1 MANFTLETTRN
12 TAFTNIPRLT
22 FQSPQSTTGATPSTI
37 DPILFCQ
44 TGCDLEFKFKNITN
58 AKLKNDG
65 TYFTI
70 TPPDNSDNYINWSG
84 SGKAGFDMIRFDL
97 KEIKIAAPARDV
109 VGSITYNKSIQIY
122 FSFVNSDENKKDIM
136 IVISIIGQANNVG
149 NAQTDGFILLN
160 ELTNQIPMRN
170 EIRAVTNLKNVNLG
184 NLLPSNKSF
193 FNTLIDTQKIYY
205 ISMARIIDIPENFL
219 NNMISRVVGG
229 QQAYQSKVNQN
240 TQQIPSNPPGTFI
253 FYSENIKTIGSDQA
267 YVCNANCDRVVGDAS
282 LLQPTFGSSTD
293 SKIPGTSTR
302 TAPGAPGD
310 STKEEACEEEYV
322 YPGTKTPVKINSASA
337 PATATDKTTD
347 ESNVKELTKQEVGN
361 IFVIVAFV
369 GMILVLTGFI
379 LAAMAVASGITS
391 FMGFFSRELWNVP
404 NIPFILAGLIGA
416 ISVITGVSITIVMIE
431 QENSKSTE
439 NEKEKEKEKKPWIG
453 LIIGLSIWILCFI
466 PLAIFAYKNK
476 KSSYSSLSNSSS
488 NYSSNSFSQQNS
500 FALPIN
506 PALPGFDPA
515 GKIIPFNTQAGKILS
530 SYKSAPSPA
539 DFLKPGSS
547 GIQDILAASKQYNQL
562 STIAKGTLAKYS
574 PSLVPYL
581 DPKGQFIKNI
591 QSTPPETL
599 NSFIES
605 LNYYNL
611 MSKTQPLVT
620 NDLINR
626 LQKYQ
631 SKKKY
636 KNSDFKKFEEII
648 NGLIVGAPIPIEV
661 YEYFSNK

>member
-22 FQSPQSTTGATPSTI
+22 FQMPQSTTGATPSTT

-44 TGCDLEFKFKNITN
+44 KGCDLEFKFKNITS

-70 TPPDNSDNYINWSG
+70 TPPDNSENYINWSG

-122 FSFVNSDENKKDIM
+122 FSFVNSEEKNRDIM

-160 ELTNQIPMRN
+160 ELTNQIPVRN
-170 EIRAVTNLKNVNLG
+170 EIRSVTSLKNVNLG
-184 NLLPSNKSF
+184 NLLPSSKAF

-282 LLQPTFGSSTD
+282 LLQPIFGSSTD
-293 SKIPGTSTR
+293 TRIPGTSTR
-302 TAPGAPGD
+302 TAPGAPGAP
-310 STKEEACEEEYV
+310 SKEIPCEEEYV
-322 YPGTKTPVKINSASA
+322 YPGTRTAVKIKSAST
-337 PATATDKTTD
+337 PATSTDKSTD
-347 ESNVKELTKQEVGN
+347 KSNEKELTSSELG
-361 IFVIVAFV
+361 IVWVLSAF
-369 GMILVLTGFI
+369 GLMICVLTYFI
-379 LAAMAVASGITS
+379 LAAMSKASGVTS
-391 FMGFFSRELWNVP
+391 FLGFFSRELWNVP
-404 NIPFILAGLIGA
+404 NIPFILAGLIGC
-416 ISVITGVSITIVMIE
+416 ITLVVGVSITMVILNKNKQPDQPE
-431 QENSKSTE
+431 EDKDKQ
-439 NEKEKEKEKKPWIG
+439 PWIG
-453 LIIGLSIWILCFI
+453 LIVGLSVWLLCLI
-466 PLAIFAYKNK
+466 PLAFFAIKAKRYSN
-476 KSSYSSLSNSSS
+476 SSFGNSSS
-488 NYSSNSFSQQNS
+488 NYSSFSQQNP

-515 GKIIPFNTQAGKILS
+515 KMKLFNTQTGKILS

-547 GIQDILAASKQYNQL
+547 GIQDILAASKQYSQL
-562 STIAKGTLAKYS
+562 SPIAKGTLAKYN

-581 DPKGQFIKNI
+581 NPKGQFIQNI
-591 QSTPPETL
+591 QSTPPQTL
-599 NSFIES
+599 KSFIES
-605 LNYYNL
+605 LNYYNIL
-611 MSKTQPLVT
+611 SQTKPLIT
-620 NDLINR
+620 PDLIYH
-626 LQKYQ
+626 LEKYQ
-631 SKKKY
+631 SRI
-636 KNSDFKKFEEII
+636 KNSDLEK
-648 NGLIVGAPIPIEV
+648 LIKSLKVGAPIPMDV
-661 YEYFSNK
+661 YKYVSKI

>member
-22 FQSPQSTTGATPSTI
+22 FQSPQSTTSATPSTT

-44 TGCDLEFKFKNITN
+44 TGCDLEFKFKNITS
-58 AKLKNDG
+58 ARLKNDG
-65 TYFTI
+65 AYFTI
-70 TPPDNSDNYINWSG
+70 TPPDNSENYINWSG
-84 SGKAGFDMIRFDL
+84 SGKAGFNMIRFDL

-122 FSFVNSDENKKDIM
+122 FSFVNSDDNKKDIM

-160 ELTNQIPMRN
+160 ELTNQIPVRN
-170 EIRAVTNLKNVNLG
+170 EIRAVTNLRNVNLG
-184 NLLPSNKSF
+184 NLLPSNKAF
-193 FNTLIDTQKIYY
+193 FNTLIDAQKIYY
-205 ISMARIIDIPENFL
+205 ISLARIIDIPENFL

-240 TQQIPSNPPGTFI
+240 TQQIPSNPLGTFI

-293 SKIPGTSTR
+293 TRIAGTSTR
-302 TAPGAPGD
+302 TTPGAPGAPP
-310 STKEEACEEEYV
+310 KEESCEEEFV
-322 YPGTKTPVKINSASA
+322 YPGTRTPVKIKSAST
-337 PATATDKTTD
+337 PATATDKSTD
-347 ESNVKELTKQEVGN
+347 KSNVKELTKPEVGN

-369 GMILVLTGFI
+369 VMIILLTGLI

-391 FMGFFSRELWNVP
+391 FMGFFSKELWNVP
-404 NIPFILAGLIGA
+404 NTPFILAGLIGA

-431 QENSKSTE
+431 QENSKTTE
-439 NEKEKEKEKKPWIG
+439 NENEKKPYIG
-453 LIIGLSIWILCFI
+453 LVVGLSVWLLCFI
-466 PLAIFAYKNK
+466 PLAIFAFKNK
-476 KSSYSSLSNSSS
+476 KSSYSSLRNSSS
-488 NYSSNSFSQQNS
+488 NYSTGSFSQQNS

-530 SYKSAPSPA
+530 SYKTPA

-547 GIQDILAASKQYNQL
+547 GIQDILAASKQYSQL
-562 STIAKGTLAKYS
+562 SPIAKETMAKYN

-581 DPKGQFIKNI
+581 NPKGQFIQNI

-599 NSFIES
+599 KSFIES

-611 MSKTQPLVT
+611 MSKTQPLIT
-620 NDLINR
+620 NDLIYR

-631 SKKKY
+631 SKKKNGDLE
-636 KNSDFKKFEEII
+636 KII
-648 NGLIVGAPIPIEV
+648 KGLIVGAPIPIDV
-661 YEYFSNK
+661 YKYVSKI

>member
-22 FQSPQSTTGATPSTI
+22 FQSPQSTTGATPSTT

-58 AKLKNDG
+58 AKMKNDG

-70 TPPDNSDNYINWSG
+70 TPPDNSENYINWSG

-160 ELTNQIPMRN
+160 ELANQIPMRN
-170 EIRAVTNLKNVNLG
+170 EIRAVTNLRNVNLG
-184 NLLPSNKSF
+184 NLLPSNKAF

-253 FYSENIKTIGSDQA
+253 FYSENLKTIGTDQA
-267 YVCNANCDRVVGDAS
+267 YVCNANCDRVIGDAS

-293 SKIPGTSTR
+293 TTIAGTSTR
-302 TAPGAPGD
+302 TVRGAPGAPGAPP
-310 STKEEACEEEYV
+310 KEEVCEEEYV
-322 YPGTKTPVKINSASA
+322 YPGTRTAVKIRSAST
-337 PATATDKTTD
+337 PATSTDKATDK
-347 ESNVKELTKQEVGN
+347 SNEKELTSSELGN
-361 IFVIVAFV
+361 VWVLASLSVVIFVLSI
-369 GMILVLTGFI
+369 GILF
-379 LAAMAVASGITS
+379 AMSKASGVTS
-391 FMGFFSRELWNVP
+391 FLGFFSRELWNVP
-404 NIPFILAGLIGA
+404 NIPFILAGLIGF
-416 ISVITGVSITIVMIE
+416 ITLVVGVSITMVILNK
-431 QENSKSTE
+431 QNQPDQTDKD
-439 NEKEKEKEKKPWIG
+439 KQPWIG
-453 LIIGLSIWILCFI
+453 LIVGLSVWLLCLI
-466 PLAIFAYKNK
+466 PLAFFAFKAKRYSN
-476 KSSYSSLSNSSS
+476 SSFGNSSS
-488 NYSSNSFSQQNS
+488 NYSTGSFSQQNS

-506 PALPGFDPA
+506 PTLPGFDPA
-515 GKIIPFNTQAGKILS
+515 GKIIPFNTQANKILS

-562 STIAKGTLAKYS
+562 SPIAKGTLAKYS

-581 DPKGQFIKNI
+581 NPKGQFIQNI
-591 QSTPPETL
+591 QSTPPQTL
-599 NSFIES
+599 KSFIES

-620 NDLINR
+620 KDLINY

-631 SKKKY
+631 SRIN
-636 KNSDFKKFEEII
+636 NSDLEKLIK
-648 NGLIVGAPIPIEV
+648 GLTVGAPIPIDA
-661 YEYFSNK
+661 YKYISKI

>member
-22 FQSPQSTTGATPSTI
+22 FQKPQSTTGATPSTI

-65 TYFTI
+65 AYFTI

-109 VGSITYNKSIQIY
+109 VGSINYNKSIQIY

-149 NAQTDGFILLN
+149 NAQTDSFILLN

-302 TAPGAPGD
+302 TAPGEPGAPPKD
-310 STKEEACEEEYV
+310 VPCKEESV
-322 YPGTKTPVKINSASA
+322 YPGTRTPVNVKPASA
-337 PATATDKTTD
+337 PATSTDKSTD
-347 ESNVKELTKQEVGN
+347 KSNEKELTESELNNVW
-361 IFVIVAFV
+361 VLAAFGV
-369 GMILVLTGFI
+369 MICVLTIFI
-379 LAAMAVASGITS
+379 LGAMSIASGVTS
-391 FMGFFSRELWNVP
+391 FSGFFSREMWNVP
-404 NIPFILAGLIGA
+404 NIPFILAGLIGF
-416 ISVITGVSITIVMIE
+416 ITLVVGVSITMVILNKNNQPDLPDE
-431 QENSKSTE
+431 DKNKQ
-439 NEKEKEKEKKPWIG
+439 PWIG
-453 LIIGLSIWILCFI
+453 LIVGLSVWLLCLI
-466 PLAIFAYKNK
+466 PLAFFAFKAKRY
-476 KSSYSSLSNSSS
+476 SNSSFGYS
-488 NYSSNSFSQQNS
+488 SSNNYSSNSFSPQNRLE
-500 FALPIN
+500 LPIN
-506 PALPGFDPA
+506 STLPGFNPP
-515 GKIIPFNTQAGKILS
+515 KMKLFNTQVDILS
-530 SYKSAPSPA
+530 SYKSPA

-547 GIQDILAASKQYNQL
+547 GIDDILKASKQYSQL
-562 STIAKGTLAKYS
+562 SQFEKRIMQEYN

-581 DPKGQFIKNI
+581 KPEGEFIKNFK
-591 QSTPPETL
+591 STPPETL
-599 NSFIES
+599 QSFIDS

-611 MSKTQPLVT
+611 MSKRQPLISS
-620 NDLINR
+620 DLINR
-626 LQKYQ
+626 LQKYK
-631 SKKKY
+631 SKKNY
-636 KNSDFKKFEEII
+636 KNSDLEKII
-648 NGLIVGAPIPIEV
+648 NDLIKKGVGAPIPIEV
-661 YEYFSNK
+661 YKYVLKI

>member
-22 FQSPQSTTGATPSTI
+22 FQKPQSTTGATPSTI

-44 TGCDLEFKFKNITN
+44 TGCDLEFKFKNIIN

-65 TYFTI
+65 AYFTI

-109 VGSITYNKSIQIY
+109 VGSINYSKSIQIY
-122 FSFVNSDENKKDIM
+122 FSFVNSDENKRDIM

-149 NAQTDGFILLN
+149 NAQTEGFILLN

-302 TAPGAPGD
+302 TASGAPGEP
-310 STKEEACEEEYV
+310 TKEVPCKEESV
-322 YPGTKTPVKINSASA
+322 YPGTRTPVKVKPDST
-337 PATATDKTTD
+337 PATSTDKSTD
-347 ESNVKELTKQEVGN
+347 KSNQKELTKPEVGN
-361 IFVIVAFV
+361 IVVIVAFV

-466 PLAIFAYKNK
+466 PLAIFAFKAKRY
-476 KSSYSSLSNSSS
+476 SYNSFVNSSS
-488 NYSSNSFSQQNS
+488 NYSSNSFSQQKP

-506 PALPGFDPA
+506 PTILGLDPA
-515 GKIIPFNTQAGKILS
+515 GKIIPFNTQVKILN
-530 SYKSAPSPA
+530 SYKSPA
-539 DFLKPGSS
+539 DFLKPESS
-547 GIQDILAASKQYNQL
+547 GIDDILKASKQYSQL
-562 STIAKGTLAKYS
+562 PRIAQETMKKYNK
-574 PSLVPYL
+574 SLVNYL
-581 DPKGQFIKNI
+581 NPKGQFIKNI
-591 QSTPPETL
+591 KSQNPELFPAQQTL
-599 NSFIES
+599 QSFIDS
-605 LNYYNL
+605 LNYYNIL
-611 MSKTQPLVT
+611 SQTKPVITQE
-620 NDLINR
+620 LIR
-626 LQKYQ
+626 HLIEYQK
-631 SKKKY
+631 SAN
-636 KNSDFKKFEEII
+636 NSDLEK
-648 NGLIVGAPIPIEV
+648 LIEKLKVDDKIPIEV
-661 YEYFSNK
+661 YKYVSKI

>member
-22 FQSPQSTTGATPSTI
+22 FQMPQSTTGATPSTT

-44 TGCDLEFKFKNITN
+44 KGCDLEFKFKNITS

-65 TYFTI
+65 AYFTI
-70 TPPDNSDNYINWSG
+70 TPPDNSENYINWSG

-109 VGSITYNKSIQIY
+109 VGSINYSKSIQIY
-122 FSFVNSDENKKDIM
+122 FSFVNSEEKNRDIM

-149 NAQTDGFILLN
+149 NALSDGFILLN

-170 EIRAVTNLKNVNLG
+170 EIRAVTSLKNVNLG
-184 NLLPSNKSF
+184 NLLPSSKAF

-253 FYSENIKTIGSDQA
+253 FYSENLKTIGSDQA
-267 YVCNANCDRVVGDAS
+267 YVCNANCDRVVGNAS

-293 SKIPGTSTR
+293 TRMAGTSTR
-302 TAPGAPGD
+302 TAPGAPGAP
-310 STKEEACEEEYV
+310 TKEIPCEEEYV
-322 YPGTKTPVKINSASA
+322 YPGTKTPVKIKSASA
-337 PATATDKTTD
+337 PATSTDKSTD
-347 ESNVKELTKQEVGN
+347 KSNVKELTKPELGN
-361 IFVIVAFV
+361 I
-369 GMILVLTGFI
+369 GVLTVFGIMIFLLSIAII
-379 LAAMAVASGITS
+379 LAMSKASGVTS
-391 FMGFFSRELWNVP
+391 FLGFFSRELWNVP
-404 NIPFILAGLIGA
+404 NIPFILAGLIGF
-416 ISVITGVSITIVMIE
+416 ITLVVGVSITMVIINKNNQLPDE
-431 QENSKSTE
+431 DKDKQ
-439 NEKEKEKEKKPWIG
+439 PWIG
-453 LIIGLSIWILCFI
+453 LIVGLSVWLLCFI
-466 PLAIFAYKNK
+466 PLAIFAARAKRYSN
-476 KSSYSSLSNSSS
+476 SSFGNSSS
-488 NYSSNSFSQQNS
+488 NYSTGSFSQQNS

-506 PALPGFDPA
+506 PTLPGFDPA
-515 GKIIPFNTQAGKILS
+515 KIRSFNTQADKILS

-547 GIQDILAASKQYNQL
+547 GIQEILAASKQYSQL
-562 STIAKGTLAKYS
+562 SPIAKGTLAKYS

-581 DPKGQFIKNI
+581 NPKGQFIQNI
-591 QSTPPETL
+591 QSTPPQTL
-599 NSFIES
+599 KSFIES

-620 NDLINR
+620 KDLINY

-631 SKKKY
+631 SRIN
-636 KNSDFKKFEEII
+636 NSDLEKLIK
-648 NGLIVGAPIPIEV
+648 GLTIGAPIPIDV
-661 YEYFSNK
+661 YKYVSKI